1 MAEQG
6 HIKWENMGL
15 FTYITCHLIG
25 LNLAG
30 EKGGDMFQRAILS

>member
-6 HIKWENMGL
+6 HTKWEMGV
-15 FTYITCHLIG
+15 FTYIACPLIG

-30 EKGGDMFQRAILS
+30 EKGGDMFQRVILS